1 MKRLAA
7 PTAPDH
13 PLYSPPAYG
22 YPAYGY
28 PAESRP
34 VYGPPEPR
42 GHAPLA
48 AAPAARGPRLLRR
61 FRWTGVLLTGVAL
74 YVAVLAAL
82 VATQDPVYV
91 PSLLLIGAALVPVTF
106 TTFVGDIGMR
116 TTLPFSRVAAAAVL
130 GGVVGTVLAGPL
142 EFETARA
149 FGSLPT
155 AFIGLIEES
164 AKLAVPALII
174 ARRPGRTIDGLVLGV
189 AVGSGFAALETMGY
203 AFVTL
208 LGTHGDLLS
217 VTHILLTR
225 ALAEPGGH
233 AAWTGLATAALVAVR
248 NSRHRGVALLRFGLV
263 FAGVVT
269 MHALWDASAGGNAY
283 LVIGGVSLA
292 ALLLVTWILN
302 HNERTHAGR

>member
-1 MKRLAA
+1 MNVAAA

-13 PLYSPPAYG
+13 PAYRGYAPPAVP
-22 YPAYGY
+22 PA
-28 PAESRP
+28 S
-34 VYGPPEPR
+34 
-42 GHAPLA
+42 GH
-48 AAPAARGPRLLRR
+48 RILRR
-61 FRWTGVLLTGVAL
+61 FRWTGVLLTGFAL
-74 YVAVLAAL
+74 YAAVLAAL

-106 TTFVGDIGMR
+106 TTFVGDIGVR
-116 TTLPFSRVAAAAVL
+116 TALPFSRIATAAVL
-130 GGVVGTVLAGPL
+130 GGVIGTVLAGPL

-155 AFIGLIEES
+155 VLIGLIEES

-174 ARRPGRTIDGLVLGV
+174 ARRPTRTIDGLVLGV
-189 AVGSGFAALETMGY
+189 AAGSGFAALETMGY

-248 NSRHRGVALLRFGLV
+248 NSRHRALAPLRFALV

-283 LVIGGVSLA
+283 LAIGGISLA
-292 ALLLVTWILN
+292 ALLLVTWRLK
-302 HNERTHAGR
+302 HTERTNAAIPVGDARLTAVPANRPRGWSNR

>member
-22 YPAYGY
+22 YPA
-28 PAESRP
+28 ESRP
-34 VYGPPEPR
+34 VHVPPEPR

-48 AAPAARGPRLLRR
+48 AAPAARGPRILRR

-82 VATQDPVYV
+82 VATRDPVYV

-142 EFETARA
+142 EFETART

-248 NSRHRGVALLRFGLV
+248 NSRTAASRCCASPV

-302 HNERTHAGR
+302 HNERTRAGR